1 MKLLIRD
8 EAVAILRQHP
18 EAARGKRP
26 CILSIPTPP
35 GLPARLALRVRRNAP
50 LGLLD
55 LGVIV
60 FAYLAPLVLRFNGAV
75 PANYWSNFRSFLPL
89 VVLIHLSANYL
100 FGLYG
105 QMWRYASVQEARR
118 VVLATALAAVLV
130 IGADLMSG
138 GPVSTLPL
146 SVVLLGAVFCLMGF
160 GAIRFQSRLF
170 GLRRRTHMADRT
182 RVLLLGAGDAGS
194 MILKDMLT
202 NPHLG
207 LDPAGIVDDDPR
219 KLGLSLHGVRILGP
233 RSAIPSLVR
242 RLGID
247 QMLLAIP
254 SATGEVIR
262 EVAAL
267 CEECDVP
274 LRVLPS
280 VRETLG
286 GRITARDIRDLRI
299 EDLLG
304 RQQVEMNLEAVADL
318 LRGRRVMIT
327 GAGGSIGSEI
337 ARQVAP
343 FMPSTL
349 ILLDHDESHLHDTV
363 ASLDPGSEVQSVL
376 ADVREGHQI
385 LELFMARR
393 PEVVFHAAAH
403 KHVPILETHPREAL
417 LTNVIGTA
425 TVADAA
431 AVAGVDRLVLISTD
445 KAVRPASVMGCSKWF
460 AEQIVRSFQPI
471 GSVFC
476 AVRFGNVVGSR
487 GSVIPTFLRQIQR
500 GGPVTVTDPSMTR
513 YFMSVEEAVQLVLQA
528 ATLATGGEVFTLD
541 MGEPVR
547 IIDLARRLIH
557 LSGRVPNR
565 DVEVIVIGPRP
576 GEKVVEELMGP
587 GEQFVP
593 SAHPGISV
601 SWPPA
606 YERPLLKAALRQLE
620 ALAELGPP
628 EALAAMMRDFVGE
641 QLEQPISVGS
651 AG

>member
-1 MKLLIRD
+1 M
-8 EAVAILRQHP
+8 HP
-18 EAARGKRP
+18 FDSDIA
-26 CILSIPTPP
+26 SSPP
-35 GLPARLALRVRRNAP
+35 GLAARVALRVRRNAP

-138 GPVSTLPL
+138 GPVSALPL
-146 SVVLLGAVFCLMGF
+146 SVVLLGAVLCLMGF

-170 GLRRRTHMADRT
+170 GLRRRTHMVDRT

-242 RLGID
+242 RLRID
-247 QMLLAIP
+247 QVLLAIP

-286 GRITARDIRDLRI
+286 SRITARDIRDLRI

-304 RQQVEMNLEAVADL
+304 RQQVETNLEAVADL

-376 ADVREGHQI
+376 ADVREGHQV

-425 TVADAA
+425 SVADAA

-565 DVEVIVIGPRP
+565 DVDVIVIGPRP

-593 SAHPGISV
+593 SAHPGIAV
-601 SWPPA
+601 SWPAA

-620 ALAELGPP
+620 ALAEVGPP

-641 QLEQPISVGS
+641 QLEQPMSVGS

>member
-1 MKLLIRD
+1 M
-8 EAVAILRQHP
+8 HP
-18 EAARGKRP
+18 FDSDIA
-26 CILSIPTPP
+26 SSPP
-35 GLPARLALRVRRNAP
+35 GLAARLALRVRRNAP
-50 LGLLD
+50 LALLD

-138 GPVSTLPL
+138 GPVSALPL
-146 SVVLLGAVFCLMGF
+146 SVVLLGAVLCLMGF

-194 MILKDMLT
+194 MILKDILI

-247 QMLLAIP
+247 QVLLAIP

-304 RQQVEMNLEAVADL
+304 RQQVETNLEAVADL

-343 FMPSTL
+343 FKPSTL

-565 DVEVIVIGPRP
+565 DVDVIVIGPRP

-593 SAHPGISV
+593 SAHPGIAV
-601 SWPPA
+601 SWPAA

-620 ALAELGPP
+620 ALAEVGPP

-641 QLEQPISVGS
+641 QLEQPLSVGS

>member
-1 MKLLIRD
+1 M
-8 EAVAILRQHP
+8 HP
-18 EAARGKRP
+18 FDSDIA
-26 CILSIPTPP
+26 SSPP
-35 GLPARLALRVRRNAP
+35 GLAARLALRVRRNAP
-50 LGLLD
+50 LALLD

-60 FAYLAPLVLRFNGAV
+60 FAYLAPLVLRFTGAV

-138 GPVSTLPL
+138 GPVSALPL
-146 SVVLLGAVFCLMGF
+146 SVVLLGAVLCLMGF

-194 MILKDMLT
+194 MILKEMLT

-233 RSAIPSLVR
+233 RSAIPSLIR

-286 GRITARDIRDLRI
+286 GRITARDIRALRI
-299 EDLLG
+299 GDGLG
-304 RQQVEMNLEAVADL
+304 RQQVETNLEAVADL

-343 FMPSTL
+343 FKPSTL
-349 ILLDHDESHLHDTV
+349 TLLDHDESHLHDTV
-363 ASLDPGSEVQSVL
+363 ASLDPCSEVQSVL

-425 TVADAA
+425 SVADAA

-547 IIDLARRLIH
+547 ISDLARRLIH

-565 DVEVIVIGPRP
+565 DVDVIVIGPRP
-576 GEKVVEELMGP
+576 GEKVVEELTGP

-593 SAHPGISV
+593 SAHPGIAV

-606 YERPLLKAALRQLE
+606 YERPLLQAALRQLE

-641 QLEQPISVGS
+641 QLEQPLSVGS

>member
-1 MKLLIRD
+1 L
-8 EAVAILRQHP
+8 
-18 EAARGKRP
+18 
-26 CILSIPTPP
+26 PT
-35 GLPARLALRVRRNAP
+35 
-50 LGLLD
+50 
-55 LGVIV
+55 
-60 FAYLAPLVLRFNGAV
+60 
-75 PANYWSNFRSFLPL
+75 
-89 VVLIHLSANYL
+89 
-100 FGLYG
+100 
-105 QMWRYASVQEARR
+105 
-118 VVLATALAAVLV
+118 
-130 IGADLMSG
+130 
-138 GPVSTLPL
+138 
-146 SVVLLGAVFCLMGF
+146 
-160 GAIRFQSRLF
+160 
-170 GLRRRTHMADRT
+170 
-182 RVLLLGAGDAGS
+182 
-194 MILKDMLT
+194 
-202 NPHLG
+202 
-207 LDPAGIVDDDPR
+207 
-219 KLGLSLHGVRILGP
+219 
-233 RSAIPSLVR
+233 
-242 RLGID
+242 
-247 QMLLAIP
+247 
-254 SATGEVIR
+254 
-262 EVAAL
+262 
-267 CEECDVP
+267 
-274 LRVLPS
+274 

-304 RQQVEMNLEAVADL
+304 RQQVETNLEAVADL

-343 FMPSTL
+343 FKPSTL

-363 ASLDPGSEVQSVL
+363 SSLDPGSEVQSVL

-385 LELFMARR
+385 LELFIARR

-460 AEQIVRSFQPI
+460 AEQIVRSFQPV

-528 ATLATGGEVFTLD
+528 STLATGGEVFTLD

-565 DVEVIVIGPRP
+565 DVEVMVIGARP
-576 GEKVVEELMGP
+576 GEKVVEELIGP

-593 SAHPGISV
+593 SAHSGIAV
-601 SWPPA
+601 SWPA
-606 YERPLLKAALRQLE
+606 AFERPLLKAALRQLE
-620 ALAELGPP
+620 VLAEDGPP
-628 EALAAMMRDFVGE
+628 EALAARMRDFVGE
-641 QLEQPISVGS
+641 QLEQPMSVGS

>member
-1 MKLLIRD
+1 M
-8 EAVAILRQHP
+8 HP
-18 EAARGKRP
+18 FDSDIA
-26 CILSIPTPP
+26 SSPP
-35 GLPARLALRVRRNAP
+35 GLAARLALRVRRNAP

-55 LGVIV
+55 LGVV
-60 FAYLAPLVLRFNGAV
+60 VSAYLAPLVLRFNGAV

-138 GPVSTLPL
+138 GPVSALPL
-146 SVVLLGAVFCLMGF
+146 SVVLLGAVLCLMGF

-170 GLRRRTHMADRT
+170 GLRRRTHMVDRT

-242 RLGID
+242 RLRID
-247 QMLLAIP
+247 QVLLAIP

-286 GRITARDIRDLRI
+286 SRITARDIRDLRI

-304 RQQVEMNLEAVADL
+304 RQQVETNLEAVADL

-376 ADVREGHQI
+376 ADVREGHQV

-425 TVADAA
+425 SVADAA

-565 DVEVIVIGPRP
+565 DVDVIVIGPRP

-593 SAHPGISV
+593 SAHPGIAV
-601 SWPPA
+601 SWPAA

-620 ALAELGPP
+620 ALAEVGPP

-641 QLEQPISVGS
+641 QLEQPMSVGS

>member
-1 MKLLIRD
+1 M
-8 EAVAILRQHP
+8 HP
-18 EAARGKRP
+18 FDSDIA
-26 CILSIPTPP
+26 SSPP
-35 GLPARLALRVRRNAP
+35 GLAARLALRVRRNAP
-50 LGLLD
+50 LALLD

-138 GPVSTLPL
+138 GPVSALPL
-146 SVVLLGAVFCLMGF
+146 SVVLLGAVLCLMGF

-194 MILKDMLT
+194 MILKDILI

-233 RSAIPSLVR
+233 RSAIPSLIR

-304 RQQVEMNLEAVADL
+304 RQQVETNLEAVADL

-343 FMPSTL
+343 FKPSTL

-363 ASLDPGSEVQSVL
+363 ASLDPCSEVQSVL

-425 TVADAA
+425 SVADAA

-565 DVEVIVIGPRP
+565 DVDVIVIGPRP
-576 GEKVVEELMGP
+576 GEKVVEELTGP

-593 SAHPGISV
+593 SAHPGIAV
-601 SWPPA
+601 SWPAA

-620 ALAELGPP
+620 ALAEVGPP

-641 QLEQPISVGS
+641 QLEQPLSVGS

>member
-1 MKLLIRD
+1 M
-8 EAVAILRQHP
+8 HP
-18 EAARGKRP
+18 FDSDIA
-26 CILSIPTPP
+26 SSPP
-35 GLPARLALRVRRNAP
+35 GLAARLALRVRRNAP
-50 LGLLD
+50 LALLD

-138 GPVSTLPL
+138 GPVSALPL
-146 SVVLLGAVFCLMGF
+146 SVVLLGAVLCLMGF

-194 MILKDMLT
+194 MILKDILI

-247 QMLLAIP
+247 QVLLAIP

-304 RQQVEMNLEAVADL
+304 RQQVETNLEAVADL

-343 FMPSTL
+343 FKPSTL

-363 ASLDPGSEVQSVL
+363 ASLDPCSEVQSVL

-425 TVADAA
+425 SVADAA

-565 DVEVIVIGPRP
+565 DVDVIVIGPRP

-593 SAHPGISV
+593 SAHPGIAV
-601 SWPPA
+601 SWPAA

-620 ALAELGPP
+620 ALAEVGPP

-641 QLEQPISVGS
+641 QLEQPLSVGS